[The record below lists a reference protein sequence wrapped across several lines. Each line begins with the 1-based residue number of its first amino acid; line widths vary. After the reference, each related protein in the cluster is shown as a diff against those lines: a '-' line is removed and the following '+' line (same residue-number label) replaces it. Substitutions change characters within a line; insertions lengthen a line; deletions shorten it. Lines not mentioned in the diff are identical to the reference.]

1 MSYTGREEAL
11 EVCAAALAAD
21 AGCAAVVIRGERGIG
36 KTTVWRASLDL
47 ARSRGRAVLAA
58 TAVRAQADVAY
69 AGLTDLLDPPARPV
83 LPTLPTVQRDALA
96 AALRL
101 APPPAEWDGPLVARA
116 VVNMLR
122 ALGRDAPVVAVDD
135 EQWLDP
141 PSRQALDTAAA
152 TLAELRVTW
161 VIAGTDGPGGDSL
174 LATLPHRLGGRATT
188 VALGPLGEDA
198 LLRLVLDRFPAR
210 WSPRLLRRVVAL
222 AAGNPYAA
230 VELARASAAAGDADA
245 PAAVP
250 HTLAASLSTRLR
262 GLPPRARAVVQTASL
277 TRRPTRRVLA
287 AVTGSAVAGAIE
299 QGVAAAVLDAAPPD
313 PVLRFTHPLLREVT
327 RASLSGPQRRRLH
340 RRLAHA
346 VDDPQEAV
354 RHAAAAA
361 EEPDARL
368 AAVAAAAAGGA
379 LAQGAPDRAVVL
391 AEHAVHLTPPALA
404 DARWRRRLLLLDC
417 LREAGEFARAAG
429 LAAEWEP
436 AVPPPLRGE
445 FLARQGRYAG
455 DPAVAARLL
464 SEAAGE
470 CVGSPRLAADVRT
483 ELATVVGV
491 RLLRLADGRRHAAA
505 AVRDAHRTGD
515 PAVLRAA
522 LAARS
527 LLAGLAG
534 DPAAGTELRAA
545 AALPDLA
552 GMASPHRS
560 PEARLALWHTW
571 RGELDAARELHHRVL
586 RAARRCGAQECV
598 QRTRLHLVEVEWR
611 AGRWAE
617 AAAHA
622 DAVDLYHRST
632 GSAPA
637 APCRYV
643 SALVAAGRGDV
654 DRARALAVEGVDVA
668 ARRQDVVYGAHCRG
682 VLGLLALSLDDP
694 AAAVGW
700 LAPLARLW
708 ADGGVAEP
716 GLVPFGPDLV
726 EAWART
732 GHLDEAAAYRDRLR
746 GAAARLGHP
755 WAAVAAA
762 RAGAVVDLA
771 LRHPGPAVDA
781 LVPAVAAARATGL
794 RFEVGRCLLL
804 LGTAQRRDR
813 ARRAAAESLAEAD
826 RVFADVGA
834 PRWREAVAQQR
845 AQLTR
850 GRAGRMTPAEER
862 VAGLIARGLSNTEI
876 AARLS
881 VSVKTVEANATRI
894 YRKCGVRGRVQLAER
909 LRTAGGAAG

>member
-1 MSYTGREEAL
+1 MTLTGREEAL
-11 EVCAAALAAD
+11 EACAAALAAE
-21 AGCAAVVIRGERGIG
+21 AGCTAVVICGERGIG
-36 KTTVWRASLDL
+36 KTTVWRAGLDR
-47 ARSRGRAVLAA
+47 ARSGGRAVLAA
-58 TAVRAQADVAY
+58 TAVRAQAAVPY
-69 AGLTDLLDPPARPV
+69 AGLTDLLDPAARPV
-83 LPTLPTVQRDALA
+83 LPTLPAVQRDALA

-101 APPPAEWDGPLVARA
+101 APPPAVWDGALVARA
-116 VVNMLR
+116 VVNVLR

-135 EQWLDP
+135 EQWLDS

-152 TLAELRVTW
+152 TLADIRVTW
-161 VIAGTDGPGGDSL
+161 LVAGTEGPGGGGL

-188 VALGPLGEDA
+188 VALGPLDEDA

-210 WSPRLLRRVVAL
+210 WSPRLLRRVIAL

-230 VELARASAAAGDADA
+230 VELARESASAGDAGA

-250 HTLAASLSTRLR
+250 HTLAASLSARLR
-262 GLPPRARAVVQTASL
+262 RLSPRARAVAQTAAL

-287 AVTGSAVAGAIE
+287 AVTGAEVAGAIE

-327 RASLSGPQRRRLH
+327 GASLSGPQRRRLH

-368 AAVAAAAAGGA
+368 AAIAAAAAGGA
-379 LAQGAPDRAVVL
+379 LAGSDPERAVVL
-391 AEHAVHLTPPALA
+391 AEHAVHLTPPAPA
-404 DARWRRRLLLLDC
+404 DVRWRRRLLLLDC
-417 LREAGEFARAAG
+417 LREAGESARAAA
-429 LAAEWEP
+429 LAAEWEA

-455 DPAVAARLL
+455 DPPVAARLL
-464 SEAAGE
+464 TEAAAE
-470 CVGSPRLAADVRT
+470 CVDSPRLSADVRT

-491 RLLRLADGRRHAAA
+491 RLLRLAEGRRHAAT

-522 LAARS
+522 LAAQS
-527 LLAGLAG
+527 LLAALAG
-534 DPAAGTELRAA
+534 DPAAGTQLRAA

-552 GMASPHRS
+552 GMMLPHRS

-586 RAARRCGAQECV
+586 RAARRCGSEESV

-622 DAVDLYHRST
+622 DAVDLYHRAT
-632 GSAPA
+632 GAAPA
-637 APCRYV
+637 APRRYV
-643 SALVAAGRGDV
+643 SALVAAGNGDV
-654 DRARALAVEGVDVA
+654 DRARALAVEGADVA
-668 ARRQDVVYGAHCRG
+668 ARRQDLVYGAHCRA
-682 VLGLLALSLDDP
+682 VLGLLALSVDDP

-700 LAPLARLW
+700 LAPLAPLW
-708 ADGGVAEP
+708 ADSGVVEP
-716 GLVPFGPDLV
+716 GLVPFGPDLA

-732 GHLDEAAAYRDRLR
+732 GHLDEAAALRDRLR

-762 RAGAVVDLA
+762 RAGAVLDLA
-771 LRHPGPAVDA
+771 ARRPGAAVDA
-781 LVPAVAAARATGL
+781 LLPAVAAARATGL

-813 ARRAAAESLAEAD
+813 QRRAAARSLAEAD
-826 RVFADVGA
+826 RLFAEIGA
-834 PRWREAVAQQR
+834 PRWREVAAQQH

-850 GRAGRMTPAEER
+850 GCAGRMTPAEER
-862 VAGLIARGLSNTEI
+862 IAGLIARGLSNAEI
-876 AARLS
+876 AAALS

-894 YRKCGVRGRVQLAER
+894 YRKCGVRGRVGLAER
-909 LRTAGGAAG
+909 LRGAGAAAG